1 MARTKAT
8 VGRLPFKTLRLPAW
22 MVNRE
27 YGTKKRTIY
36 PLKIK
41 ETLPEQEAVNITKN
55 GQTIKTINVRK
66 KFRYFNGK
74 NRLIF

>member
-1 MARTKAT
+1 MKITCQDT
-8 VGRLPFKTLRLPAW
+8 PLPAW

-41 ETLPEQEAVNITKN
+41 EILPEQEAVNITKN
-55 GQTIKTINVRK
+55 GQTMKTINVRK
-66 KFRYFNGK
+66 NPGISTAR
-74 NRLIF
+74 ID